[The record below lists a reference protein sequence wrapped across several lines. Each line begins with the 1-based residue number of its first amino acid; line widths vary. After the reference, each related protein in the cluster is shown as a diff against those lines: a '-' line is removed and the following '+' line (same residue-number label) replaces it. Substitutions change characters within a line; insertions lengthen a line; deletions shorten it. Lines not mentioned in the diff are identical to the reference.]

1 MLWYLPQEVLTKITM
16 VNGDFVFPICRD
28 LSGNKLTGAVP
39 HSLKEKSNSRQLQ
52 LRFGY
57 NLQPLQLMCMLIK
70 QSFNPFGSSL
80 TSFLTYEVNTVLIF
94 HKLKLNVKDQ
104 RGVRR

>member
-1 MLWYLPQEVLTKITM
+1 M

-28 LSGNKLTGAVP
+28 LRGNKLTGAVP
-39 HSLKEKSNSRQLQ
+39 HSLKEKSNNGQLQ

-57 NLQPLQLMCMLIK
+57 HLQRLQLVCMLIK
-70 QSFNPFGSSL
+70 QSFHSFGSSL
-80 TSFLTYEVNTVLIF
+80 TSFLTYVLFF
-94 HKLKLNVKDQ
+94 HKLKLNVKEQ

>member
-1 MLWYLPQEVLTKITM
+1 M

-28 LSGNKLTGAVP
+28 LSGNKLTGAIP

-57 NLQPLQLMCMLIK
+57 HLQRLQLICMLIK
-70 QSFNPFGSSL
+70 QPFNSFGSSL

-94 HKLKLNVKDQ
+94 HKLILSIKEQ
-104 RGVRR
+104 RGVRK

>member
-1 MLWYLPQEVLTKITM
+1 M
-16 VNGDFVFPICRD
+16 VNGDFVFPICRY
-28 LSGNKLTGAVP
+28 LSGNKLTGTVP
-39 HSLKEKSNSRQLQ
+39 HSLKEKSNSGQLQ

-57 NLQPLQLMCMLIK
+57 HLQRLQLICMLIK
-70 QSFNPFGSSL
+70 QSFHSFGSSL

-94 HKLKLNVKDQ
+94 HKLKLNIKEQ

>member
-1 MLWYLPQEVLTKITM
+1 M
-16 VNGDFVFPICRD
+16 VNGDFVFPICRY

-39 HSLKEKSNSRQLQ
+39 YSLKEKSNGGHLQ

-57 NLQPLQLMCMLIK
+57 HLKRLQLICILIK
-70 QSFNPFGSSL
+70 QSFYSFGSSL

-94 HKLKLNVKDQ
+94 YKLKLNVKEQ

>member
-1 MLWYLPQEVLTKITM
+1 M
-16 VNGDFVFPICRD
+16 VNGDFVFPICRY

-39 HSLKEKSNSRQLQ
+39 HSLKEKSNSGQLQ

-57 NLQPLQLMCMLIK
+57 HLQRLQLICMLIK
-70 QSFNPFGSSL
+70 QSFYSFGSSL

-94 HKLKLNVKDQ
+94 LELKLNVKEQ
-104 RGVRR
+104 RGVKK

>member
-1 MLWYLPQEVLTKITM
+1 M

-28 LSGNKLTGAVP
+28 LRGNKLTGAVP
-39 HSLKEKSNSRQLQ
+39 HSLKEKSNNGQLQ

-57 NLQPLQLMCMLIK
+57 HLQRLQLVCMLIK
-70 QSFNPFGSSL
+70 QSFNSFGSSL
-80 TSFLTYEVNTVLIF
+80 TSFLTYEVNTVLFF
-94 HKLKLNVKDQ
+94 HKLKLNVKEQ

>member
-39 HSLKEKSNSRQLQ
+39 HSLKEKSNSGQLQ

-57 NLQPLQLMCMLIK
+57 HLQRLQLIC
-70 QSFNPFGSSL
+70 
-80 TSFLTYEVNTVLIF
+80 
-94 HKLKLNVKDQ
+94 
-104 RGVRR
+104 